1 MTDFDLIP
9 AAAAAGTLRGFPSGE
24 GFRQTVIK
32 HRINRPDRAEG
43 GIFLSSQYYTI
54 SQDELPSLPKKQAKL
69 LSISW
74 AQYSQ
79 EWNSALHAH
88 NHAEL
93 FFVLGGQGS
102 FQLQSRQFSVSSRD
116 LVIINSG
123 VLHTELSQ
131 SGSPM
136 EYIVLGVDS
145 LEVTANTCGCVQSH
159 FYTGWDEVISCL
171 RLMLQEARGELPG
184 HQLICQHL
192 LEVILLRLLR
202 QDNLTLTA
210 AADHRSSPECDLVR
224 RYIDDHFKENLTL
237 DQLADLA
244 HINKYHLVHTFR
256 KEYNT
261 SPISYQISRR
271 IQESRMLL
279 ISTDFNLS
287 QIAQI
292 LGFSSLS
299 YFSQSFRRLEG
310 ISPMEYRK
318 RNRPPAK

>member
-1 MTDFDLIP
+1 M
-9 AAAAAGTLRGFPSGE
+9 
-24 GFRQTVIK
+24 
-32 HRINRPDRAEG
+32 
-43 GIFLSSQYYTI
+43 SSQYYI
-54 SQDELPSLPKKQAKL
+54 IREDDPHVMPQNQAKI

-79 EWNSALHAH
+79 EWNSSLHTH

-93 FFVLGGQGS
+93 FFVVGGQGS
-102 FQLQSRQFSVSSRD
+102 FQLQNRQFSVGSRD

-145 LEVTANTCGCVQSH
+145 LEVLADTSGCVQSH
-159 FYTGWDEVISCL
+159 FYTGWDEVVRCL
-171 RLMLQEARGELPG
+171 RLMLQEVRNGQPG
-184 HQLICQHL
+184 HQFICQHL
-192 LEVILLRLLR
+192 LEVILLWLLR

-210 AADHRSSPECDLVR
+210 AAADRRSSRECDLVR

-237 DQLADLA
+237 DQLAALA

-279 ISTDFNLS
+279 VSTDFNLS

-310 ISPMEYRK
+310 ISPMEYLK
-318 RNRPPAK
+318 RNRSAAR